1 VSEKWQSKVKRISDE
16 GLNLSLFRDRVTGTD
31 VPTIAGKRARTVGEV
46 SRGIRRG
53 SKRFA
58 TPSTEVQ
65 LRLEHARLDR
75 VIDGLFDGSMETSTA
90 RELIKA
96 IECRIKLL
104 SAFTSDAK
112 EPVADDPVQLDLVAR
127 EFLTERDR
135 G

>member
-1 VSEKWQSKVKRISDE
+1 MAEKWEKQVNQISDD

-31 VPTIAGKRARTVGEV
+31 VPAIAGKRARTVSEV
-46 SRGIRRG
+46 TRGIRRG

-112 EPVADDPVQLDLVAR
+112 APIADDPVQLDLVAR
-127 EFLTERDR
+127 EFLTERER
-135 G
+135 E